1 MDGVVAALIG
11 IFGLM
16 LLEGVGV
23 VFITGKMFE
32 RVNNN
37 REDIRENRKMAK
49 EEHAAT
55 RTVITEHGKQLSRIE
70 GLLNG
75 GIKQYGDD

>member
-1 MDGVVAALIG
+1 
-11 IFGLM
+11 
-16 LLEGVGV
+16 
-23 VFITGKMFE
+23 MFE